1 MRLDKFLQT
10 SRLVK
15 RRAIAAKLC
24 SAGRVRLNGQ
34 PAKPGRKVAVGDQL
48 ALSFGRGESILCEI
62 ARIPNR
68 GIRKE
73 EAETLC
79 RILSKK
85 TNGNPN
91 QTTADN
97 AKRR

>member
-1 MRLDKFLQT
+1 MRLDKFLKT

-15 RRAIAAKLC
+15 RRVLAAKLC

-34 PAKPGRKVAVGDQL
+34 TAKPGRQVAVGDQI
-48 ALSFGRGESILCEI
+48 ALSLGRGESILCEI

-68 GIRKE
+68 GVRKE

-79 RILSKK
+79 RILSKT
-85 TNGNPN
+85 TNGNLN
-91 QTTADN
+91 QTAANN